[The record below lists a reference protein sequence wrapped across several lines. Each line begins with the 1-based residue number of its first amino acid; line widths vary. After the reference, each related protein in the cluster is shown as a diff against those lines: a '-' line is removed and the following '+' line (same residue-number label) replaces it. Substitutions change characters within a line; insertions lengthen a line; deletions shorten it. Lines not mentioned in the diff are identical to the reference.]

1 MGYRCSPQ
9 AATGLSPYQ
18 LLHAVS
24 PTIPPAIK
32 DRFSEPVDLDN
43 PEQAIQQYLERA
55 ALAKK
60 YAVIAG
66 DNLRIAQHR
75 DTLRYAKLRDGGYL
89 PMVRRFNVGDF
100 VYLKRQHKAG
110 LDIPAQPVILRV
122 HEVRASGVLVLQGRC
137 GGLTAVHLSQCAPC
151 HLTNIDTN
159 MELGLAPPAAD
170 AVCQEC
176 HSAGDEANLL
186 VCDNCSQCQRA
197 RCCNPPL
204 EQLPPRDR
212 MWVCDSCKQQGVTE
226 QLVSEIRAANWQR
239 AVQQLHPEDYTPEQL
254 RARALHGRLV
264 KKTFKSPGPGSE
276 VREYWGRVL
285 FRGHGQGQNL
295 LVIYEDGDWESCTLR
310 TMARRGI
317 RLQDEVVQ
325 LPVGVSIPD
334 VAAAEQIQAVADEL
348 EPTPAAGAQQH
359 TAGSLRAG
367 ASSSAAAGGSRR
379 AELGPRGEATAEH
392 QAEVTQQ
399 QSAQRHSHCR
409 GVPKDAGAATEQHQ
423 AQPAAAYQT
432 RAATR
437 KQGLVGSALGD
448 AGKVSSAIVGLSAAG
463 HSRLQP
469 LPLQWDLTQP
479 QKLSEALQLLM
490 PGTYTQAHLRRISNS
505 IQQALQG
512 AESGKAY
519 MHVPTVVAEVQAL
532 LSQVDFSFCGKFL
545 DPFAGTGTI
554 GRCFSRVGYSV
565 ISNDLCQKWEV
576 DSHEDALQPAF
587 YEQQAAEAIITS
599 PPFDQA
605 DLVVPLLAEMAAMVA
620 VVHVSGSWISSPTA
634 ARQRWLQSL
643 AAQGRVQV
651 LLGLPRGPA
660 GRRCAWVLIFKSS
673 QLRAQM
679 LSSCQSSLP
688 ISYLAA
694 QQVG

>member
-1 MGYRCSPQ
+1 
-9 AATGLSPYQ
+9 
-18 LLHAVS
+18 
-24 PTIPPAIK
+24 
-32 DRFSEPVDLDN
+32 
-43 PEQAIQQYLERA
+43 
-55 ALAKK
+55 
-60 YAVIAG
+60 
-66 DNLRIAQHR
+66 
-75 DTLRYAKLRDGGYL
+75 
-89 PMVRRFNVGDF
+89 
-100 VYLKRQHKAG
+100 
-110 LDIPAQPVILRV
+110 
-122 HEVRASGVLVLQGRC
+122 
-137 GGLTAVHLSQCAPC
+137 
-151 HLTNIDTN
+151 
-159 MELGLAPPAAD
+159 
-170 AVCQEC
+170 
-176 HSAGDEANLL
+176 
-186 VCDNCSQCQRA
+186 
-197 RCCNPPL
+197 
-204 EQLPPRDR
+204 
-212 MWVCDSCKQQGVTE
+212 
-226 QLVSEIRAANWQR
+226 
-239 AVQQLHPEDYTPEQL
+239 
-254 RARALHGRLV
+254 
-264 KKTFKSPGPGSE
+264 
-276 VREYWGRVL
+276 
-285 FRGHGQGQNL
+285 
-295 LVIYEDGDWESCTLR
+295 
-310 TMARRGI
+310 MARRGI
-317 RLQDEVVQ
+317 RLQDEGVQ
-325 LPVGVSIPD
+325 LPAGVSIPD

-359 TAGSLRAG
+359 TAGPLRAG
-367 ASSSAAAGGSRR
+367 ASSSAAAGGSRK

-409 GVPKDAGAATEQHQ
+409 GVPRDAGAATEQHQ

-448 AGKVSSAIVGLSAAG
+448 AGKLCSAIVGLSAAG

-469 LPLQWDLTQP
+469 SLPLRWDLTQP
-479 QKLSEALQLLM
+479 QRLSEALQLLM

-505 IQQALQG
+505 NQQALQG

-519 MHVPTVVAEVQAL
+519 MHVPTVVAEVEAL
-532 LSQVDFSFCGKFL
+532 LSQVDFSFCSKFL
-545 DPFAGTGTI
+545 DPFAGTGVI

-576 DSHEDALQPAF
+576 DSHQDALQPAF

-643 AAQGRVQV
+643 AARGRVQV

-679 LSSCQSSLP
+679 LSRCQSSEDCHLLGQLRGLP